1 MEIMRF
7 VKNQVEDK
15 TLLFYLCV
23 FFTMGVTIVL
33 IVHNALSSQMPPQG
47 EDILWQIL
55 WIGSQMLLIYIWL
68 YYASIVCKDLWRM
81 KNAFNGKIY
90 RKLYISFLRW
100 LNQFS
105 SKHSG
110 KNRIFKA
117 IYTVLWFFF
126 FLASAN
132 FVACYLVPMN
142 TLTQGGAVFYFLLV
156 TMVIL
161 LNFSSYYICIM
172 FVYFL
177 MRLYKEEHESDLEHK
192 DGLEYVA
199 KLPSVTHGFQVLLHI
214 ANTIYLYF
222 LMDSFLCTISFFALW
237 KLTPKEG
244 LAGEHYW
251 MYVRLD
257 FLYITIFLIVCGLGT
272 WIFIVLVSRA
282 YLRRLHYEWVYR
294 SSLALR
300 KTYRTTSGPKKE
312 QAIIDKERLYQD
324 KISITGWDLFISL
337 ATLAANLFTAWSI
350 FADII

>member
-117 IYTVLWFFF
+117 IYTVFWFFF
-126 FLASAN
+126 FWASAN

-142 TLTQGGAVFYFLLV
+142 TLTQGGAVFYFLL
-156 TMVIL
+156 
-161 LNFSSYYICIM
+161 
-172 FVYFL
+172 
-177 MRLYKEEHESDLEHK
+177 
-192 DGLEYVA
+192 GLV
-199 KLPSVTHGFQVLLHI
+199 
-214 ANTIYLYF
+214 
-222 LMDSFLCTISFFALW
+222 
-237 KLTPKEG
+237 
-244 LAGEHYW
+244 
-251 MYVRLD
+251 
-257 FLYITIFLIVCGLGT
+257 
-272 WIFIVLVSRA
+272 
-282 YLRRLHYEWVYR
+282 
-294 SSLALR
+294 
-300 KTYRTTSGPKKE
+300 
-312 QAIIDKERLYQD
+312 
-324 KISITGWDLFISL
+324 
-337 ATLAANLFTAWSI
+337 
-350 FADII
+350 